1 MSNLDAFQL
10 VIYLDLLYFV
20 LIHPRSLTEN
30 GISNRKY
37 HWNNIY
43 IAFSMPMWI
52 VGVYRAG
59 VSYRQLRY
67 IEWISKATTPKRKK
81 ANAMCVLLQTVCICT
96 TANELPRDAKSSRKK
111 KETSN
116 DITPTRTHTQTHS
129 HGTDTHLSGVFS
141 RPTIHSMLFFFVCCL
156 LLPTWIIL
164 HCIGERKKVFAI
176 LKCNCGFWWISR
188 FEFLAHILYR
198 VPVNVYSNLM
208 KENVYTKF

>member
-1 MSNLDAFQL
+1 MDGFHKVLQGKYWFMRLPSDMSNLDAFQL

-111 KETSN
+111 RETSN

-129 HGTDTHLSGVFS
+129 HGTDTHLCLVYLAAQQFTRCS
-141 RPTIHSMLFFFVCCL
+141 FFCV
-156 LLPTWIIL
+156 LPASADMDNIAL
-164 HCIGERKKVFAI
+164 HWREKKSIRNTQV
-176 LKCNCGFWWISR
+176 
-188 FEFLAHILYR
+188 
-198 VPVNVYSNLM
+198 
-208 KENVYTKF
+208 